1 MTESQNNAPAE
12 ADLSDVTFATSE
24 LAQTALGDWVYP
36 EINGLT
42 FSRNRAQDVLGMHFG
57 TRLHKQ
63 DRLYVIVGTDSGR
76 LIDFIRQRDPLPRG
90 SRWVFIEPQDLYS
103 RLMTQ
108 PEVVA
113 QLDEYVHL
121 ITVDEWPDL
130 AKLLQL
136 TAYFRIDGVIFE
148 RSLAALDSR
157 HPEYDPLS
165 SQLDTDLTQERFR
178 VFSRIGHA
186 PFIRAQLANTPNFP
200 MSAEVLKGAFEGK
213 TLMILAGGPSLD
225 ECIPWIQSHRDGL
238 FLLAVSRISKRLVDV
253 GIEPDIVM
261 TVDPHPIS
269 LTVSRHM
276 FEFGPKTLLVACN
289 HAFPGITNRWP
300 GAILH
305 TDNLL
310 PWKDELNPKHNAE
323 SRPPTVT
330 HSATMLADYMGFKT
344 VIFAGLDL
352 CHAPNGQ
359 THARGSSEA
368 ASGPLLDYTALK
380 VTTNLGGTAYTT
392 PDYFEGIAS
401 MESIAKLLNERG
413 VTCYNPSA
421 NAVQLSG
428 IEYRPLESL
437 PQPSEAFDR
446 SPLDKVI
453 ATQERHEATEFY
465 EALDQRLT
473 EISEEVGKIARLA
486 QLGQESNRAYF
497 HTVNPDRQRR
507 HRRRM
512 NAIDR
517 FMRWR
522 LPRAENMIKEMAARA
537 LLATDLPHDFFD
549 LEAHEA
555 EGLASRFYLV
565 LQHQAKEVEPILETA
580 RFRIQTRRM
589 ERDPETPVETLIDRY
604 LEGKEPERSL
614 WLERHRE
621 CSDQTLAPAR
631 EQYQQFLD
639 ELIEQDRQ
647 RNAEKRAPQASLRL
661 AEMHFSQ
668 NNQLALESLCAALAQ
683 HPDKARALPYHAY
696 LAGMLEELKEQPQ
709 QALQQYEQV
718 LNLADQQLDRR
729 LIEHCLLRIA
739 AVSLTTNPAQIE
751 QASQALET
759 ASIINPAHW
768 AHSANLALALEQ
780 PQRVIES
787 LSHYLQHF
795 PGDSRRIAQLA
806 KVFAA
811 EGLTEGIDACRE
823 LLSFCPESQQP
834 ELAAQLDAL
843 QKEA

>member
-1 MTESQNNAPAE
+1 MTESQTTAADNADDSGATTITS
-12 ADLSDVTFATSE
+12 DLV
-24 LAQTALGDWVYP
+24 QTALGDWVFP

-42 FSRNRAQDVLGMHFG
+42 FSHNRATDVIGMYFG
-57 TRLHKQ
+57 DRLHQQ
-63 DRLYVIVGTDSGR
+63 DRLYVVVGTDSGR
-76 LIDFIRQRDPLPRG
+76 LIDFIRQREPLPRG
-90 SRWVFIEPQDLYS
+90 SRWVFIEPKDLYD
-103 RLMTQ
+103 RLMAQ
-108 PEVVA
+108 PDITA

-165 SQLDTDLTQERFR
+165 SQLDTELTQERFR

-200 MSAEVLKGAFEGK
+200 MSAEALKGAFEGK

-225 ECIPWIQSHRDGL
+225 ECIPWIQAHREGL
-238 FLLAVSRISKRLVDV
+238 LLLAVSRISKRLLDV
-253 GIEPDIVM
+253 GIQPDIVM

-269 LTVSRHM
+269 LTVSRQM
-276 FEFGPKTLLVACN
+276 FEFGPETVLVACN

-300 GAILH
+300 GAVLY

-310 PWKDELNPKHNAE
+310 PWEDDLNPRENAQ

-330 HSATMLADYMGFKT
+330 HSAAMLADYMGFKN

-359 THARGSSEA
+359 THASGSSEA
-368 ASGPLLDYTALK
+368 ASGPLLDYTALA
-380 VTTNLGGTAYTT
+380 VETNIGTTAYTT

-401 MESIAKLLNERG
+401 MESIAKLLNERR
-413 VTCYNPSA
+413 VRCLNPSA
-421 NAVQLSG
+421 NAVRMKG
-428 IEYRPLESL
+428 IEYRPLDQL
-437 PQPSEAFDR
+437 PIPTQPFDR
-446 SPLDKVI
+446 SALDQVI
-453 ATQERHEATEFY
+453 ATQERHEAKSFY
-465 EALDQRLT
+465 DALDERLA
-473 EISEEVGKIARLA
+473 EIADEVGKITRLA
-486 QLGQESNRAYF
+486 QLAQESNQAYF
-497 HTVNPDRQRR
+497 HTLNSERQHL

-517 FMRWR
+517 FMRRR
-522 LPRAENMIKEMAARA
+522 LPRGEHMIKEMAARA

-549 LEAHEA
+549 LEASQA
-555 EGLASRFYLV
+555 EGLAARFYQV
-565 LQHQAKEVEPILETA
+565 LQHQAQEVEPIIETA

-589 ERDPETPVETLIDRY
+589 ERDADTEVETLVARY
-604 LEGKEPERSL
+604 LEGHEPERAF
-614 WLERHRE
+614 WLSRHRD
-621 CSDQTLAPAR
+621 CPDDALAPAT
-631 EQYQQFLD
+631 EQYQH
-639 ELIEQDRQ
+639 LIDRLLEQDRQ

-668 NNQLALESLCAALAQ
+668 NNGLALESLWHALAQ
-683 HPDKARALPYHAY
+683 HPDCEKARPYHAY
-696 LAGMLEELKEQPQ
+696 LGGLLSELNDQPQ
-709 QALQQYEQV
+709 EALQQYEQV
-718 LNLADQQLDRR
+718 LNQADQQQDLR

-739 AVSLTTNPAQIE
+739 AVSLTVTPAQVE

-759 ASIINPAHW
+759 ASLVNPAHW
-768 AHSANLALALEQ
+768 PHLARLAMTLEQ
-780 PQRVIES
+780 PQKAIEA

-795 PGDSRRIAQLA
+795 PGDSRRVAQLA
-806 KVFAA
+806 DIFAEQGLK
-811 EGLTEGIDACRE
+811 EGVAACRE
-823 LLSFCPESQQP
+823 LLPFCPATRQP
-834 ELAAQLDAL
+834 ELDAHLTNLL
-843 QKEA
+843 Q